1 MSTPVL
7 PTLADGERF
16 HVLPP
21 TGLRIR
27 DKCENRPDTMVGRL
41 HYSLSFTL
49 SAQFR
54 WSVGASEVLTSL
66 PSTSVLGS
74 GPDYRETDLNRS
86 IRHPTY
92 PYTSSRD
99 GGSTPRS
106 LRSTFAYRLYCSA
119 AAEWAPATRSSFNNE
134 SSRSSFRGSIS
145 SARRAREIPLR

>member
-99 GGSTPRS
+99 GGSTPSANRPTYAS
-106 LRSTFAYRLYCSA
+106 DSCSA
-119 AAEWAPATRSSFNNE
+119 NPGSPLRPYSATRSAHTALVATIR
-134 SSRSSFRGSIS
+134 SRSSQTRSDS
-145 SARRAREIPLR
+145 WWT